1 MYLSFAGC
9 IYGKGSQYAGNASV
23 SASGKDCLSWGD
35 EKVAYPLEINVSSRI
50 LILFYFSPNWKSERI
65 IF

>member
-1 MYLSFAGC
+1 MYSSFAGC

-50 LILFYFSPNWKSERI
+50 LILFYFSPNWKSERT